1 MTRNDIVRALNE
13 EYDRLRT
20 DNQRE
25 RDRRIGEVIAKDPS
39 MEALIYGGRDLFQK
53 QVRLLLAHPE
63 QAAGN
68 APSGRRERQ
77 KAQAAPEGAG
87 LCRKLSRPDLPLPG
101 LQRQGLGGR
110 RRARDVRLLQ
120 AALDAPAL

>member
-25 RDRRIGEVIAKDPS
+25 RDRRIAEVIARDPS

-63 QAAGN
+63 QAEKN
-68 APSGRRERQ
+68 AQ
-77 KAQAAPEGAG
+77 
-87 LCRKLSRPDLPLPG
+87 
-101 LQRQGLGGR
+101 
-110 RRARDVRLLQ
+110 
-120 AALDAPAL
+120 